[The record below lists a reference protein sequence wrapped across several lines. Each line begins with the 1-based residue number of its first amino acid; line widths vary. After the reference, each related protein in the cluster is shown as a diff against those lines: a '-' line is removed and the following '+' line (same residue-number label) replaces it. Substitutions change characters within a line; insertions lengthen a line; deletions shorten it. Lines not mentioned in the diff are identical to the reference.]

1 MKKKVELSQFA
12 VDLKNKSNV
21 VYMLENVIQRSK
33 LDLVVSDKETLVS
46 LIRYVILRG
55 KYTINIDELVKDDE
69 YIVRLIEDHTKGE

>member
-1 MKKKVELSQFA
+1 MKNKVELSQFA

-21 VYMLENVIQRSK
+21 IYMLENVIQRSK

-55 KYTINIDELVKDDE
+55 KYTINIDELVKDDQ

>member
-1 MKKKVELSQFA
+1 MKKKLELSQFA

-21 VYMLENVIQRSK
+21 VYMLENVIERSK

-69 YIVRLIEDHTKGE
+69 YIVRLIEDHAKGE

>member
-1 MKKKVELSQFA
+1 MKKKLELSQFA

-21 VYMLENVIQRSK
+21 VYMLENVIERSK

-55 KYTINIDELVKDDE
+55 KYTINIDELVKDDD
-69 YIVRLIEDHTKGE
+69 YIVRLIEAHAKGE